1 MSSLS
6 MADRLIVEKH
16 FGMASGYVLN
26 FSDRT
31 FGEFVFEA
39 VGRQIHDVKYTK
51 GGTSKANK
59 LRTFWKIESESMVGK
74 LILALV
80 DYEAALYPV
89 PDAEAK
95 ARSGKCRHIAT
106 RLMTGGPSCSPSKG
120 DANIPHPDEVTKTQS
135 PINAE
140 TLAALRTRFLQIST
154 LLAQQ
159 RGYALEKF
167 LFDLFEAHRF
177 NPRPSF
183 RIVGEQI
190 DGSIE
195 FEHEIYLIEAKWTNQ
210 PIVQGDLAVL
220 SSRVSGHSQIGRG
233 IFITAGCFS
242 PDGIAAHERLRPA
255 PMIGIDGQDLYYL
268 LEHSLPLA
276 EIIRRKLRWLVE
288 TGRFHHPVRDF
299 VMELET
305 QRLAP
310 TQKARWSS
318 SPPSGCS
325 LSLSWP

>member
-6 MADRLIVEKH
+6 MADRQIFEKH

-39 VGRQIHDVKYTK
+39 VGREIHDVKYTL

-59 LRTFWKIESESMVGK
+59 LRTFWKIESDSMVGK

-80 DYEAALYPV
+80 DYDATLNPTQ
-89 PDAEAK
+89 DAEAK
-95 ARSGKCRHIAT
+95 ARAEKCRHIAT
-106 RLMTGGPSCSPSKG
+106 RLLTGGPSLSPLKEH
-120 DANIPHPDEVTKTQS
+120 AKATQS
-135 PINAE
+135 LVSVE
-140 TLAALRTRFLQIST
+140 TLAALRSRFLQISN
-154 LLAQQ
+154 LPPQQ

-167 LFDLFEAHRF
+167 LYDLFDAYRF

-195 FEHEIYLIEAKWTNQ
+195 FAHEIYLVEAKWQ
-210 PIVQGDLAVL
+210 VEPIVQGDLAVL
-220 SSRVSGHSQIGRG
+220 DSRVSGHSQIGRG

-242 PDGIAAHERLRPA
+242 ADGVTAHERLRPSA
-255 PMIGIDGQDLYYL
+255 MIGIDGQDLYYL
-268 LEHSLPLA
+268 LERALPLA
-276 EIIRRKLRWLVE
+276 EIFHRKLRWLVE
-288 TGRFHHPVRDF
+288 TGHFHYPVREF
-299 VMELET
+299 VLELEKH
-305 QRLAP
+305 R
-310 TQKARWSS
+310 
-318 SPPSGCS
+318 
-325 LSLSWP
+325 